1 MFEPFT
7 HLIKTEPAF
16 KKIVETFGLPQIP
29 DRPAGFPT
37 LVLLILEQQVSIMS
51 ARATFE
57 KLWTVVPE
65 LDPEKLAAL
74 SVEEYRSVG
83 ISRQKAGYISSLAK
97 EVFEG
102 NFDPHFE
109 NCSFEDAEKILLAQK
124 GIGRWTADVYLMFC
138 GGAQDILPLGDV
150 AVFNTIA
157 ELFDVKTKP
166 EMVQLSE
173 RWSPY
178 RSYAT
183 YLLWHHYLS
192 TRNRTV
198 DYKL

>member
-1 MFEPFT
+1 MFEPFI
-7 HLIKTEPAF
+7 HLISTEPVF
-16 KKIVETFGLPQIP
+16 KKIVDKFGLPQIP
-29 DRPAGFPT
+29 ERPAGFNT

-57 KLWTVVPE
+57 KLWALVPQ
-65 LDPEKLAAL
+65 LDPAKLAVL
-74 SVEEYRSVG
+74 SAAEYRSVG
-83 ISRQKAGYISSLAK
+83 VSRQKASYISSLAK
-97 EVFEG
+97 EMVDG
-102 NFDPHFE
+102 NFDPFFE
-109 NCSFEDAEKILLAQK
+109 NCTFDDAEKILLAQK

-157 ELFDVKTKP
+157 ELFDIHTKP
-166 EMVQLSE
+166 EMLKLSE

-192 TRNRTV
+192 SRKRTV